1 MKKLFLLL
9 VLFLCTSAAV
19 LMAQQTRTITGT
31 VTSAVEGEGPIPGV
45 SVSVPGT
52 TLGVFTDANGHFSLN
67 IPQNAKTLVF
77 SFIGMKT
84 QEVPITADGK
94 FDVLMEQDL
103 LNLDEV
109 IVTGVAAGTPKKKM
123 AVSVERVDADKLME
137 VPSGSASSALQGKV
151 SGVTIINS
159 TGEPGSQATILVR
172 GATQI
177 TGSQAPLIVLDGA
190 IMEGTLGDINVDDI
204 ESIEVVKGASAA
216 ALYGSRAGNGV
227 IAVTTRRGNMLT
239 EGRTEVTIRN
249 EYGMNQLAK
258 KYDLSTHHAYVL
270 AADQS
275 EYAYTRYAGV
285 TYPADYNATEAGV
298 SGTRSLETDQYQDN
312 EYAKINDQEGAIF
325 SQNDFYTNYFSVGSN
340 LGKTN
345 LLVSF
350 ENNVQSGV
358 MVETD
363 GYRRNSFRLNVDH
376 KLTPKLSLSASN
388 LYVKSHTQDPGGANY
403 SNGGVFFDV
412 LLIEPDVDLYYPN
425 PDGQPY
431 NFLPCV
437 WNSEQENPIYQ
448 LWKGEELTTRNRVL
462 GTYSAKYNFTSWL
475 NLEAKYAF
483 EYSTNDY
490 STYYPYDGYTRAGN
504 TPVYSLGSLYISN
517 SNLLSQNAQT
527 TLNFNKKFGNFNTR
541 AKLSYLFEKQEY
553 NSNSATGYDF
563 SLAGIPSMD
572 AIAGNKT
579 STSYKDKVLAKNYFA
594 ILYLD
599 YKDKYIF
606 DGMFRYDGSSLFG
619 ADARWNPYYRVSAAY
634 RVTEDLKIP
643 GVQEFKLRAAYG
655 TAGQRPG
662 FADQY
667 EVMSISGGNVS
678 KSQLGNKL
686 LKPSLSKELE
696 FGVNI
701 DFLTRF
707 SFELVRS
714 ETNTTD
720 QILAVPL
727 AVQYGGWPF
736 QVQNAGALNSK
747 VWESSLDAQII
758 RSKDFTWNLGFVF
771 DRVRTMITALSVPPF
786 QTGPQ
791 GQEANKAFYIRA
803 GEVFGAMYGYGFLR
817 SLDDMQAQ
825 LAATNLTSTWWDDTS
840 IDSYVLNSD
849 GFVIVKG
856 TEGTTSEVPVKR
868 LDENGK
874 LWYGKIGDS
883 NPAFKIA
890 MRNNFNYKGFGL
902 YALLEWKNG
911 GDVYNK
917 SAQWLTRDDRHGMM
931 DQFGKPDYLKK
942 TISYYKVFYD
952 TNNQTDFWVED
963 GSYLKLRELS
973 LSYSIPSSALKGFIK
988 GAFKDIKIAFIGKN
1002 LYTLTNYTGYD
1013 PEVGTTN
1020 GTQYFAYDFMGYPL
1034 YRSYSAS
1041 LELKF

>member
-1 MKKLFLLL
+1 
-9 VLFLCTSAAV
+9 
-19 LMAQQTRTITGT
+19 MAQTRTVTGT

-45 SVSVPGT
+45 SVTVPGT
-52 TLGVFTDANGHFSLN
+52 TLGVFTDVNGNFSLN
-67 IPQNAKTLVF
+67 VPQNAKTLVF

-84 QEVPITADGK
+84 QEVNITGLNK
-94 FDVLMEQDL
+94 VDVVMQQDL

-109 IVTGVAAGTPKKKM
+109 IVTGVAAGTPKKKL
-123 AVSVERVDADKLME
+123 AVSVDRIDADKLKE
-137 VPSGSASSALQGKV
+137 VTAGSASSALQGKV
-151 SGVTIINS
+151 SGVTVLNT

-177 TGSQAPLIVLDGA
+177 TGSQAPLIILDGA

-204 ESIEVVKGASAA
+204 ESIEVVKGASAS

-227 IAVTTRRGNMLT
+227 IAVTTRRGNLLT

-258 KYDLSTHHAYVL
+258 KYNLSTHHAYVL
-270 AADQS
+270 APDYENYS
-275 EYAYTRYAGV
+275 YTRYAGV
-285 TYPADYNATEAGV
+285 TYPANYHATEAGI
-298 SGTRSLETDQYQDN
+298 SGTRSLEVDQYQDN
-312 EYAKINDQEGAIF
+312 PYARVNDQEEAIF
-325 SQNDFYTNYFSVGSN
+325 SSNDFYTNYFSVGSN

-345 LLVSF
+345 MLVSF

-358 MVETD
+358 MIETS
-363 GYRRNSFRLNVDH
+363 GYKRNSFRVNVDH

-388 LYVKSHTQDPGGANY
+388 LYVKSSTQDPGGANY
-403 SNGGVFFDV
+403 YNGGVFFDV
-412 LLIEPDVDLYYPN
+412 LLIEPDVDLYWPN

-437 WNSEQENPIYQ
+437 WNAEQENPIYQ
-448 LWKGEELTTRNRVL
+448 LWKTQDLTLRNRIL
-462 GTYSAKYNFTSWL
+462 GTYSAKYNFTDWM

-490 STYYPYDGYTRAGN
+490 QSYYPYDGYTRSGN
-504 TPVYSLGSLYISN
+504 TPIYSLGSLYISN
-517 SNLLSQNAQT
+517 AVMLSQNMQA
-527 TLNFNKKFGNFNTR
+527 TLNFNKKFGPFNTR

-553 NSNSATGYDF
+553 NSNSATGNDF

-572 AIAGNKT
+572 AIAGNKST
-579 STSYKDKVLAKNYFA
+579 TSYKDKVLAKNYFA

-643 GVQEFKLRAAYG
+643 GVQEFKLRVAYG

-667 EVMSISGGNVS
+667 EVMSISNGQVS
-678 KSQLGNKL
+678 KSQLGNRN

-696 FGVNI
+696 AGINI
-701 DFLTRF
+701 DFLNRF

-727 AVQYGGWPF
+727 AVQYGGWPS

-747 VWESSLDAQII
+747 VWESSLNAQIV
-758 RSKDFTWNLGFVF
+758 RSKNVSWNMGFVF
-771 DRVRTMITALSVPPF
+771 DRVRTMITDLKVPPF

-791 GQEANKAFYIRA
+791 GQEANKAFYIRK
-803 GEVFGAMYGYGFLR
+803 GEVFGAMYGYAFIR
-817 SLDDMQAQ
+817 SLDEMALQ
-825 LAATNLTSTWWDDTS
+825 LTEADLPSTWWDDSS
-840 IDSYVLNSD
+840 IASYVVNSD
-849 GFVIVKG
+849 GYVIVKG
-856 TEGTTSEVPVKR
+856 TEGTTSEAPIKR

-883 NPAFKIA
+883 NPKFKLA
-890 MRNNFNYKGFGL
+890 MTNTFSYKGIGV
-902 YALLEWKNG
+902 YALIEWKNG

-931 DQFGKPDYLKK
+931 DQYGKPDYLKK

-952 TNNQTDFWVED
+952 VNNQTDFWVED
-963 GSYLKLRELS
+963 GSYLKLREFS
-973 LSYSIPSSALKGFIK
+973 LSYSIPSAALKGFLK
-988 GAFKDIKIAFIGKN
+988 GSFKGIKIALLGKN

-1020 GTQYFAYDFMGYPL
+1020 GTQYFAYDFMGYPN